1 MESEYLFKNLDRY
14 DTPDHVP
21 VSKIFKLMFKSRWYF
36 YLRNFGTFIRSGRCA
51 AKGKLDKDNQIY
63 YSNDNIRLVEDC
75 GSKVHLRGLDN
86 LRALEGKPAVIIG
99 NHMSLLETASLHAV
113 IREHVDFSFVV
124 KESLLHTLYI
134 KDILN
139 SMKAIGVSRTNP
151 REDLKKV
158 LSEGK
163 RVLSEGRSMIVF
175 PQSTRTRVFD
185 REQFNSIGVKLAKS
199 AGVPVVP
206 MALKTDFLENG
217 RFIRDLGP
225 LKPERDVYFEFG
237 KAMEIEGVTPAET
250 LIFEDSV
257 VGIEAAR
264 ASGAAYFKVTL

>member
-1 MESEYLFKNLDRY
+1 MSEYMFHGMDSY
-14 DTPDHVP
+14 DTPENHP
-21 VSKIFKLMFKSRWYF
+21 VALGFKLMFKSRWYF

-86 LRALEGKPAVIIG
+86 LRALEGRPVVIIG

-158 LSEGK
+158 LTEGK

-175 PQSTRTRVFD
+175 PQSTRTREFD

-217 RFIRDLGP
+217 KLIRDLGP

-237 KAMEIEGVTPAET
+237 KAMEIEGNGQAQQQYVEDFIAAA
-250 LIFEDSV
+250 FERWKS
-257 VGIEAAR
+257 EE
-264 ASGAAYFKVTL
+264 K